1 MINNPASVTAFVPR
15 ALTPR
20 QMRRQGKPELPPSA
34 TETARNS
41 RIRTAR
47 RDAWWRAERL
57 EDYWRAR
64 LDWYSA
70 LGTAQ
75 KWEIADSASF
85 SPAKDHL
92 ARLEL
97 IDKWREAV
105 AKKLLTPAP
114 GLAAVTWKQAQLKA
128 RGFSYVP
135 VKKSRSNAR
144 SPTFLA
150 AHPTRRR

>member
-1 MINNPASVTAFVPR
+1 MVNQGI
-15 ALTPR
+15 ALRIVLIVQTGF
-20 QMRRQGKPELPPSA
+20 QSFILPSPSA
-34 TETARNS
+34 PARPGS
-41 RIRTAR
+41 G
-47 RDAWWRAERL
+47 WL

-64 LDWYSA
+64 FDWYSA

-135 VKKSRSNAR
+135 VKKEQVERAIADDLA
-144 SPTFLA
+144 FLA